1 MKRTIAIL
9 ALAAGATFA
18 QQPMLASDRVADMR
32 TQLTPEQQRFNDLIT
47 GVSQQRND
55 AMNQVASLNAELA
68 KIVRERDEA
77 LKKAAECKPK
87 DK

>member
-1 MKRTIAIL
+1 MKRTIAVL
-9 ALAAGATFA
+9 ALAAGSAFA
-18 QQPMLASDRVADMR
+18 QQP
-32 TQLTPEQQRFNDLIT
+32 LTPEQQRFNDLIA

-68 KIVRERDEA
+68 KVMRERDEA